1 MKKEQQVVSKEEK
14 ISSFIETENKGY
26 VLEFYVNSND
36 IESLKTIL
44 KLHPE
49 HVDTYNTEYF
59 GETPLFNATETDN
72 YEISKFLLEKGA
84 DVDAANFEDNTTPLI
99 NSSYN
104 NNIKITQLLLDY
116 DADINKTNKYGD
128 TALHWA
134 CRKGYIDIVKLL
146 LDYDADPN
154 IENRFAGINTP
165 LGIAEREGHTEI
177 VSLLK
182 NKINE
187 YNK

>member
-1 MKKEQQVVSKEEK
+1 M
-14 ISSFIETENKGY
+14 EN
-26 VLEFYVNSND
+26 
-36 IESLKTIL
+36 
-44 KLHPE
+44 
-49 HVDTYNTEYF
+49 
-59 GETPLFNATETDN
+59 
-72 YEISKFLLEKGA
+72 GA

-104 NNIKITQLLLDY
+104 NNTKITQLLLDY

-146 LDYDADPN
+146 LDHDADPT

-165 LGIAEREGHTEI
+165 LEIAEREGHKEI
-177 VSLLK
+177 VRLLK
-182 NKINE
+182 NKINQ
-187 YNK
+187 

>member
-1 MKKEQQVVSKEEK
+1 M
-14 ISSFIETENKGY
+14 
-26 VLEFYVNSND
+26 
-36 IESLKTIL
+36 
-44 KLHPE
+44 
-49 HVDTYNTEYF
+49 
-59 GETPLFNATETDN
+59 
-72 YEISKFLLEKGA
+72 
-84 DVDAANFEDNTTPLI
+84 
-99 NSSYN
+99 
-104 NNIKITQLLLDY
+104 LDY

-154 IENRFAGINTP
+154 IENKFAGINTP

>member
-1 MKKEQQVVSKEEK
+1 MKKEQQVSEEEK
-14 ISSFIETENKGY
+14 ISSFVETENKGY

-44 KLHPE
+44 KLYPQHI
-49 HVDTYNTEYF
+49 DTYNTEYF

-72 YEISKFLLEKGA
+72 YEISKFLLENGA

-134 CRKGYIDIVKLL
+134 CRKGYIDIVRLL
-146 LDYDADPN
+146 LDYDADLTLKN
-154 IENRFAGINTP
+154 KFAGINTP
-165 LGIAEREGHTEI
+165 LGIAEREGYAEI

-182 NKINE
+182 NKINQ
-187 YNK
+187 